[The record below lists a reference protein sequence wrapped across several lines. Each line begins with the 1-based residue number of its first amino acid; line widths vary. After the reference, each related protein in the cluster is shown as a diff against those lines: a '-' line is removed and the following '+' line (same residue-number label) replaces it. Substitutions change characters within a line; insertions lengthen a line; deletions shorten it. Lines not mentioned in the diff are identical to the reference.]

1 MSLIPKIELNK
12 ESNQGFDYSKMFAKC
27 FIDLNKEISAPPVV
41 LGIGYNDY
49 KGRSH
54 INPTFTRGEM
64 SAIIAPQKSKK
75 TMFKTALA
83 AGYIGGNTNNYFP
96 SLVSC
101 RKEDLYVLDF
111 DTEQG
116 EYYAQRSFK
125 RVEEMVG
132 ARYDNYLAFG
142 LKKLTDEE
150 RVLFIGAVIND
161 PKYKNKIGM
170 VFIDGVADLCSNT
183 NDIEKSNK
191 VCQEIMKW
199 NEHCHIC
206 CVIHKTFE
214 KDRGTGHLGSFVQK
228 KAETTIFL
236 QTLDPTVKN
245 SPIEVKQYDYRG
257 SPFDTFYFDL
267 DIETVIPKECSNN
280 ESWK

>member
-1 MSLIPKIELNK
+1 MSIIPKITLSQDSTE
-12 ESNQGFDYSKMFAKC
+12 GFDYNKTFKNC
-27 FIDLNKEISAPPVV
+27 FIDLNKELSPPPIV

-49 KGRSH
+49 KGKSH
-54 INPTFTRGEM
+54 LNPTFTKGEM

-83 AGYIGGNTNNYFP
+83 AGYIGGQTNNYFP

-101 RKEDLYVLDF
+101 RKEDLYVFDF

-116 EYYAQRSFK
+116 EYYAQRSFR

-132 ARYDNYLAFG
+132 SRYERYMAFG

-150 RVLFIGAVIND
+150 RVLFISAVLND
-161 PKYKNKIGM
+161 PRFKGQIGM

-183 NDIEKSNK
+183 NDIEKSK
-191 VCQEIMKW
+191 IVAQQIMNW
-199 NEHCHIC
+199 NEDCHIC
-206 CVIHKTFE
+206 CVIHKTFD

-236 QTLDPTVKN
+236 QTLDRDEKN

-257 SPFDTFYFDL
+257 SPFETFYFDL
-267 DIETVIPKECSNN
+267 DLETVIPKECYNN
-280 ESWK
+280 EKWK